1 MEILEVIKN
10 DMIREL
16 ISKFNVT
23 HELSVT
29 ISLVIDWGKFI
40 NFSIPKDVKNV
51 IIIVPEDF
59 DCNIRNQI
67 KSVRRELSVIVMKSP
82 EIKGKLYVLY

>member
-1 MEILEVIKN
+1 MEMLEDIK
-10 DMIREL
+10 DEMVREL

-23 HELSVT
+23 HELSVG
-29 ISLVIDWGKFI
+29 ISLVNDWGKFI

-59 DCNIRNQI
+59 DCNIRSQI

-82 EIKGKLYVLY
+82 EIKDKLYILY

>member
-1 MEILEVIKN
+1 
-10 DMIREL
+10 
-16 ISKFNVT
+16 VT
-23 HELSVT
+23 HELSVS

-40 NFSIPKDVKNV
+40 NFSIPKDVKN
-51 IIIVPEDF
+51 IIIFVPEDF
-59 DCNIRNQI
+59 NCNIRNQI

>member
-29 ISLVIDWGKFI
+29 ISLVID
-40 NFSIPKDVKNV
+40 
-51 IIIVPEDF
+51 
-59 DCNIRNQI
+59 
-67 KSVRRELSVIVMKSP
+67 
-82 EIKGKLYVLY
+82 

>member
-1 MEILEVIKN
+1 MEMLEDIKD

-23 HELSVT
+23 HELSVNV
-29 ISLVIDWGKFI
+29 SLINDWGKFI

-51 IIIVPEDF
+51 IVIVPEDF
-59 DCNIRNQI
+59 DCNIRDRI
-67 KSVRRELSVIVMKSP
+67 KSVRRELSVIVMKLP
-82 EIKGKLYVLY
+82 EIKGKLYILY

>member
-1 MEILEVIKN
+1 M
-10 DMIREL
+10 
-16 ISKFNVT
+16 
-23 HELSVT
+23 
-29 ISLVIDWGKFI
+29 

>member
-1 MEILEVIKN
+1 
-10 DMIREL
+10 MIREL

-59 DCNIRNQI
+59 DFNIRNQI
-67 KSVRRELSVIVMKSP
+67 KSVRRDLSVIVMKLP

>member
-40 NFSIPKDVKNV
+40 NFIIPKDVKNV

-59 DCNIRNQI
+59 DCNIRSQI
-67 KSVRRELSVIVMKSP
+67 KSVRRELSVIVMKLP

>member
-23 HELSVT
+23 HELSVS
-29 ISLVIDWGKFI
+29 IPLVIDWGKFI
-40 NFSIPKDVKNV
+40 NFIIPKDVKNV

-59 DCNIRNQI
+59 DFNIRNQI
-67 KSVRRELSVIVMKSP
+67 KSVRRDLSVIVMKLP

>member
-1 MEILEVIKN
+1 M
-10 DMIREL
+10 
-16 ISKFNVT
+16 
-23 HELSVT
+23 
-29 ISLVIDWGKFI
+29 WGKFI
-40 NFSIPKDVKNV
+40 NFIVPKDVKSV

>member
-23 HELSVT
+23 HELSVS

-40 NFSIPKDVKNV
+40 NFSIPRDVKNV

-67 KSVRRELSVIVMKSP
+67 KSVRRELSVIVMKLP

>member
-23 HELSVT
+23 HELSVS

-40 NFSIPKDVKNV
+40 NFCIPKDVKNI

>member
-16 ISKFNVT
+16 ISKFNIT

-67 KSVRRELSVIVMKSP
+67 KSVRRELSVIIMKLP
-82 EIKGKLYVLY
+82 EIKGKLYILY

>member
-1 MEILEVIKN
+1 
-10 DMIREL
+10 MIREL

-23 HELSVT
+23 HELSVS
-29 ISLVIDWGKFI
+29 IPLVIDWGKFI

-59 DCNIRNQI
+59 DFNIRNQI
-67 KSVRRELSVIVMKSP
+67 KSVRRDLSVIVMKLP

>member
-23 HELSVT
+23 HELSVS

-40 NFSIPKDVKNV
+40 NFSIPRDVKNV

>member
-1 MEILEVIKN
+1 LFTLKIFTLPLEGARLVVRFI
-10 DMIREL
+10 
-16 ISKFNVT
+16 T

-40 NFSIPKDVKNV
+40 NFTIPKDVKNV

-59 DCNIRNQI
+59 DCNIRSQI
-67 KSVRRELSVIVMKSP
+67 KSVRRDLSVIVMKLP